1 TVREM
6 APQIRPLTP
15 ELQKAAVDQ
24 LKEDPARLEADLQAF
39 KTWIEQQPHLNPRM
53 DDQFLVAF
61 LRGCKFSLE
70 RAKSKLDKFYTLRT
84 KYPEY
89 FTVTSTT
96 EGKFREIHQTGALIY
111 LPTPLNDN
119 GPRIAIWRIGLCP
132 VEKYHFLE
140 CMKVAQAMQEIAILE
155 DDYAN
160 VHGVVFIMDMKE
172 ATAAHMFQI
181 TPSMAKKFTVFSEE
195 ALPLRLKAQHFINTI
210 TGFEQLF
217 NMFKP
222 MMSKK
227 MQSRIYVH
235 GNKMELLTAQIP
247 LKYLPKEYGGE
258 NGTVPEIVA
267 DWEKKLDAYTDF
279 FKANANY
286 GTDESLRP
294 GKPIDFEGLF
304 GIEGS
309 FRKLNVD

>member
-1 TVREM
+1 M

-15 ELQKAAVDQ
+15 ELQKVAIEQ
-24 LKEDPARLEADLQAF
+24 LKEDPARLEADLLAF
-39 KTWIEQQPHLNPRM
+39 RTWIEQQPHLNPRTE
-53 DDQFLVAF
+53 DQYLVAF
-61 LRGCKFSLE
+61 LRGCKYSLE
-70 RAKSKLDKFYTLRT
+70 RAKSKIDQFYTLKT

-89 FTVTSTT
+89 FRVNSTT
-96 EGKFREIHQTGALIY
+96 EGKFREIHRTGAIIY
-111 LPTPLNDN
+111 LPTPLYEN
-119 GPRIAIWRIGLCP
+119 GPRIGIWRMGLVP
-132 VEKYHFLE
+132 VEKYNMLE
-140 CMKVAQAMQEIAILE
+140 CMQVAQAIQEIAILE

-160 VHGVVFIMDMKE
+160 INGIVFIMDMKG
-172 ATAAHMFQI
+172 ATAGHLFQM

-210 TGFEQLF
+210 AGFEQMF

-227 MQSRIYVH
+227 MQSRLFVH
-235 GNKMELLTAQIP
+235 GNKMDLLTEQIP
-247 LKYLPKEYGGE
+247 LKYLPAEYGGE
-258 NGTVPEIVA
+258 NGSVPEIVA
-267 DWEKKLDAYTDF
+267 AWEKKLDEYSGF
-279 FKANANY
+279 FKDSVNY

>member
-1 TVREM
+1 M

-15 ELQKAAVDQ
+15 ELQKAAVEQ
-24 LKEDPARLEADLQAF
+24 LKEDPDRLEADLQAF
-39 KTWIEQQPHLNPRM
+39 KAWIEQQPHLNPRM

-84 KYPEY
+84 KYPDY
-89 FTVTSTT
+89 FQVTSTT
-96 EGKFREIHQTGALIY
+96 EGKFREIHKTGSILF
-111 LPTPLNDN
+111 LPTPLNGN
-119 GPRIAIWRIGLCP
+119 GPRIIIWRMGLCP
-132 VEKYHFLE
+132 ADKYHVLE
-140 CMKVAQAMQEIAILE
+140 CMRVALAMQEITIME

-160 VHGVVFIMDMKE
+160 VHGLIFIMDLKD
-172 ATAAHMFQI
+172 ATAGHMFQM
-181 TPSMAKKFTVFSEE
+181 TPSMAKKFSVFSEE
-195 ALPLRLKAQHFINTI
+195 GLPLRPKAQHFINTI
-210 TGFEQLF
+210 TGFEQVF

-227 MQSRIYVH
+227 MQERLFVH
-235 GNKMELLTAQIP
+235 GNKMGLLTDQVP
-247 LKYLPKEYGGE
+247 LKYLPQEYGGE
-258 NGTVPEIVA
+258 NGSAPDLVA
-267 DWEKKLDAYTDF
+267 AWEKKFDEYTEF
-279 FKANANY
+279 FNSSSEY

-304 GIEGS
+304 GSEGS

>member
-1 TVREM
+1 TAREM
-6 APQIRPLTP
+6 APKIRPLTP
-15 ELQKAAVDQ
+15 ELQKAAIEQ

-61 LRGCKFSLE
+61 LRGCKFSME
-70 RAKSKLDKFYTLRT
+70 RAKSKLDKFYMLRT

-89 FTVTSTT
+89 FSVTSTT
-96 EGKFREIHQTGALIY
+96 EGKFREIHQTGAIIY
-111 LPTPLNDN
+111 LPTPLNGN
-119 GPRIAIWRIGLCP
+119 GPRIGIWRIGLCP
-132 VEKYHFLE
+132 VEKYHILE
-140 CMKVAQAMQEIAILE
+140 CMMVAQAMQEIAILE

-160 VHGVVFIMDMKE
+160 VNGVVFIMDMKG
-172 ATAAHMFQI
+172 ATAAHLFQM
-181 TPSMAKKFTVFSEE
+181 TPAMAKKFTVFSEE

-227 MQSRIYVH
+227 MQSRLFVH
-235 GNKMELLTAQIP
+235 GNKMELLTDQIP

-267 DWEKKLDAYTDF
+267 EWEKKLDAYSDF
-279 FKANANY
+279 FKENANY

>member
-1 TVREM
+1 M
-6 APQIRPLTP
+6 APKIRPLTP
-15 ELQKAAVDQ
+15 ELQKVANEQ
-24 LKEDPARLEADLQAF
+24 LKEDPERLEADLQTF

-61 LRGCKFSLE
+61 LRGCKYSLE
-70 RAKSKLDKFYTLRT
+70 RAKSKLDKYYTLKT

-89 FTVTSTT
+89 FRVTSTT
-96 EGKFREIHQTGALIY
+96 EGKFREIHRTGAIIY
-111 LPTPLNDN
+111 LPTPLNET
-119 GPRIAIWRIGLCP
+119 GPRIGIMRMGVCP
-132 VEKYHFLE
+132 VDKYHILE
-140 CMKVAQAMQEIAILE
+140 VMKVAQAMQEIAIFE

-160 VHGVVFIMDMKE
+160 VNGLVFIMDMKDS
-172 ATAAHMFQI
+172 TAAHMFQM
-181 TPSMAKKFTVFSEE
+181 TPSMAKKMTVFSEE

-210 TGFEQLF
+210 TGFEQVF

-227 MQSRIYVH
+227 MQSRLFVH
-235 GNKMELLTAQIP
+235 GNKMGLLTEQIP
-247 LKYLPKEYGGE
+247 LKYLPVEYGGE
-258 NGTVPEIVA
+258 NGTFPEIVA
-267 DWEKKLDAYTDF
+267 AWEKKLDEYSDF
-279 FKANANY
+279 FKDSPNY

>member
-1 TVREM
+1 MCIAM

-15 ELQKAAVDQ
+15 ELQKAAFEQV
-24 LKEDPARLEADLQAF
+24 KEDPQRLEGDLEAF
-39 KTWIEQQPHLNPRM
+39 KAWIGQQPHLNPRL

-61 LRGCKFSLE
+61 LRGCKYSLE
-70 RAKSKLDKFYTLRT
+70 RAKSKLDQYYTLRT

-89 FTVTSTT
+89 FTITSTT
-96 EGKFREIHQTGALIY
+96 EGKFREIHRTGALAY
-111 LPTPLNDN
+111 LPKPLNGH
-119 GPRIAIWRIGLCP
+119 GPRLAIWRMGLVP
-132 VEKYHFLE
+132 AEKYHILE
-140 CMKVAQAMQEIAILE
+140 CMRVSQAMQEIAIME

-160 VHGVVFIMDMKE
+160 IFGVEFIMDLKG
-172 ATAAHMFQI
+172 ATAGHLFQM
-181 TPSMAKKFTVFSEE
+181 TPSIAKKFTVFSEE
-195 ALPLRLKAQHFINTI
+195 ALPLRLKGQHFINTI
-210 TGFEQLF
+210 PGFEQIF

-227 MQSRIYVH
+227 MQGRINVH
-235 GNKMELLTAQIP
+235 GNKMELLTQKIP
-247 LKYLPKEYGGE
+247 LEYLPEEYGGQ
-258 NGTVPEIVA
+258 NGCMA
-267 DWEKKLDAYTDF
+267 DLVTEWEKKFDAYEDF
-279 FKANANY
+279 FKANATY

>member
-1 TVREM
+1 M
-6 APQIRPLTP
+6 SPQIRPLTP
-15 ELQKAAVDQ
+15 ELQKAAKEQ
-24 LKEDPARLEADLQAF
+24 LKEDPERLEADLQAF

-61 LRGCKFSLE
+61 LRGCKYSLE
-70 RAKSKLDKFYTLRT
+70 RAKSKLDKYYTLKT
-84 KYPEY
+84 KYPDY
-89 FTVTSTT
+89 FLVSDTKDS
-96 EGKFREIHQTGALIY
+96 KFREIHQTGALIY
-111 LPTPLNDN
+111 LPTPLNET
-119 GPRIAIWRIGLCP
+119 GPRIAIWRMGL
-132 VEKYHFLE
+132 VSVDKYTMLE
-140 CMKVAQAMQEIAILE
+140 AMQVAQAMQEIAILE

-160 VHGVVFIMDMKE
+160 VNGVVFIMDMKG
-172 ATAAHMFQI
+172 ATAAHLFQM

-227 MQSRIYVH
+227 MQSRLFVH
-235 GNKMELLTAQIP
+235 GNKMGLLTEQIP
-247 LKYLPKEYGGE
+247 LKYLPVEYGGE
-258 NGTVPEIVA
+258 NGTTEEIVA
-267 DWEKKLDAYTDF
+267 AMEKKLDEYADF
-279 FKANANY
+279 FQENTKF

-304 GIEGS
+304 GVEGS

>member
-1 TVREM
+1 M
-6 APQIRPLTP
+6 PPQIRPLTP
-15 ELQKAAVDQ
+15 ELQKVAKEQ
-24 LKEDPARLEADLQAF
+24 LMEDPARLEADLLAF
-39 KTWIEQQPHLNPRM
+39 RTWIEQQPHLNPRM

-70 RAKSKLDKFYTLRT
+70 RAKSKLDKFYTLKT

-89 FTVTSTT
+89 FRITSTT
-96 EGKFREIHQTGALIY
+96 EGKFREIHRTGAIIY
-111 LPTPLNDN
+111 LPTPLNEN
-119 GPRIAIWRIGLCP
+119 GPRIAISRMGLCP
-132 VEKYHFLE
+132 VDKYTLLE
-140 CMKVAQAMQEIAILE
+140 CMQVAQAMQEIAILE

-160 VHGVVFIMDMKE
+160 VNGLVFIMDLKG
-172 ATAAHMFQI
+172 ATAAHMFQM

-210 TGFEQLF
+210 AGFEPIF

-227 MQSRIYVH
+227 MQSRLFVH
-235 GNKMELLTAQIP
+235 GNKMDLLTEQIP
-247 LKYLPKEYGGE
+247 LKYLPVEYGGE

-267 DWEKKLDAYTDF
+267 AMEKKFDEYSEF
-279 FKANANY
+279 FRDNANY

>member
-1 TVREM
+1 M

-15 ELQKAAVDQ
+15 ELQKLANEQ
-24 LKEDPARLEADLQAF
+24 LKEDPDRLEADLQAF

-61 LRGCKFSLE
+61 LRGCKYSLE
-70 RAKSKLDKFYTLRT
+70 RAKAKLDKFYTLKT

-89 FTVTSTT
+89 FRVTSTT
-96 EGKFREIHQTGALIY
+96 EGKFREIHQTGAIIY
-111 LPTPLNDN
+111 LPTPLNET
-119 GPRIAIWRIGLCP
+119 GPRIGIWRMGLCP
-132 VEKYHFLE
+132 VEKYHILE
-140 CMKVAQAMQEIAILE
+140 VMKVAQAMQEIAILE

-160 VHGVVFIMDMKE
+160 VNGVVFIMDMKD
-172 ATAAHMFQI
+172 ATAAHMFQM
-181 TPSMAKKFTVFSEE
+181 TPSMAKKMTVFSEE

-210 TGFEQLF
+210 TGFEQIF

-227 MQSRIYVH
+227 MQSRLFVH
-235 GNKMELLTAQIP
+235 GNKMDQLTEQIP
-247 LKYLPKEYGGE
+247 LKYLPVEYGGE
-258 NGTVPEIVA
+258 NGTVPEILA
-267 DWEKKLDAYTDF
+267 AWEKKMDYYNDF
-279 FKANANY
+279 FKENANY

>member
-1 TVREM
+1 M

-15 ELQKAAVDQ
+15 ELQKVAIEQ
-24 LKEDPARLEADLQAF
+24 LKEDPARLEADLLAF
-39 KTWIEQQPHLNPRM
+39 RTWIEQQPHLNPRTE
-53 DDQFLVAF
+53 DQYLVAF
-61 LRGCKFSLE
+61 LRGCKYSLE
-70 RAKSKLDKFYTLRT
+70 RAKSKIDQFYTLKT

-89 FTVTSTT
+89 FRVNSTT
-96 EGKFREIHQTGALIY
+96 EGKFREIHRTGAIIY
-111 LPTPLNDN
+111 LPTPLYEN
-119 GPRIAIWRIGLCP
+119 GPRIGIWRMGLVP
-132 VEKYHFLE
+132 VEKYNMLE
-140 CMKVAQAMQEIAILE
+140 CMQVAQAIQEIAILE

-160 VHGVVFIMDMKE
+160 INGIVFIMDMKG
-172 ATAAHMFQI
+172 ATAGHLFQM

-210 TGFEQLF
+210 AGFEQMF

-227 MQSRIYVH
+227 MQSRLFVH
-235 GNKMELLTAQIP
+235 GNKMDLLTEQIP
-247 LKYLPKEYGGE
+247 LKYLPAEYGGE
-258 NGTVPEIVA
+258 NGSVPEIVA
-267 DWEKKLDAYTDF
+267 AV
-279 FKANANY
+279 NY